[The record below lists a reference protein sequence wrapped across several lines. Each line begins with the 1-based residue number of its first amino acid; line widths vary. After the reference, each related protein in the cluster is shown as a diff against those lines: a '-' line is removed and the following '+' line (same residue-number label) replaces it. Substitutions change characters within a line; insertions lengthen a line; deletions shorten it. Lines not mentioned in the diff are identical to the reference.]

1 MKLLDHFSRS
11 GDLFFR
17 WRSYLPLLLLPVFVA
32 SFIGARY
39 PFDSHLL
46 DLVWEVA
53 CFLFS
58 LAGLAIRVFTVGSAP
73 RGTSGRNTR
82 EQKAEILNT
91 TGAYSVVRH
100 PLYLGNY
107 LVALGMSFF
116 SRTWFLPI
124 IVSLTALLYY
134 ERIAVREEEYLERK
148 FGEEFRRWA
157 AEVPAMMP
165 NLRNYQPPV
174 LPFSWMKALGR
185 EFYGIFIVTTS
196 FFILDVIQEFAITGR
211 LAFDTVWASV
221 FVLSAFFFVTM
232 WTLKKRTG
240 LLRDRNDRASG
251 SGRFANR

>member
-17 WRSYLPLLLLPVFVA
+17 WRSYLPLLLLPLFGA

-46 DLVWEVA
+46 DLAWEVA

-58 LAGLAIRVFTVGSAP
+58 LAGLGIRVFTVGSAP

-134 ERIAVREEEYLERK
+134 ERIAAREEEYLEKK

-157 AEVPAMMP
+157 AGVPAMIP
-165 NLRNYQPPV
+165 NLRNYRPPV
-174 LPFSWMKALGR
+174 MPFSWTKALGR
-185 EFYGIFIVTTS
+185 EFYGIFVVATS

-211 LAFDTVWASV
+211 LIFDAVWTSV
-221 FVLSAFFFVTM
+221 FVLSAFFFITM
-232 WTLKKRTG
+232 
-240 LLRDRNDRASG
+240 
-251 SGRFANR
+251 